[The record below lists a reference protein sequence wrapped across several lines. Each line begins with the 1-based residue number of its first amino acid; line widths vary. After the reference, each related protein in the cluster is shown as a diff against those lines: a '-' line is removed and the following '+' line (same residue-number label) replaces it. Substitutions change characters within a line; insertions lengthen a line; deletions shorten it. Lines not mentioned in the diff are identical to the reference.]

1 MSVPK
6 LTLEFN
12 DKVVRQFVIATL
24 VWGVV
29 GMLVGVLVASQ
40 LNFWQ
45 LNLGTSWLT
54 CAPRSGARPGEAGPE
69 LLGEKGKGRGPH
81 ARARVPTY
89 PTSYFFAAFGPGV
102 ITTGQPARM
111 STPCVVLP
119 TSRS

>member
-69 LLGEKGKGRGPH
+69 LLGEKGKGAGPMPAPVFPH
-81 ARARVPTY
+81 TQQTISSRPWGRA
-89 PTSYFFAAFGPGV
+89 
-102 ITTGQPARM
+102 
-111 STPCVVLP
+111 
-119 TSRS
+119 